1 MDQYDE
7 KQQQQQQQLFAS
19 SYVDGS
25 LLAAA
30 TGAAHQAERPRARR
44 RRRRG
49 ARCGGGGGDVDGGG
63 DPKKR
68 RLSDEQV
75 EMLELS
81 FREERKLETGRKV
94 HLAAELGLDPKQV
107 AVWFQNRRARHK
119 SKLLEEEFSKLK
131 QSHDAAILHKCHL
144 ENEVLRLKERL
155 VVAEEE
161 VRLLRSAGSLVA
173 PISGEGGDIVGGRA
187 VLVCGGSP
195 SSSFSTGTCQP
206 PGVSGGGGA
215 DHLGDDDLM
224 YVPEYGYADNSVFEW
239 FSLHG
244 LI

>member
-1 MDQYDE
+1 MDRYGE
-7 KQQQQQQQLFAS
+7 KQQQQQMFA
-19 SYVDGS
+19 SYVDAS
-25 LLAAA
+25 LLAAS
-30 TGAAHQAERPRARR
+30 GEVQGERPRARR

-49 ARCGGGGGDVDGGG
+49 ARCVGGGGGGGGEVDGG

-94 HLAAELGLDPKQV
+94 HLASELGLDPKQV

-131 QSHDAAILHKCHL
+131 HAHDAAILHKCHL

-161 VRLLRSAGSLVA
+161 VRRLRSAAGSHTA
-173 PISGEGGDIVGGRA
+173 SGEGGDIMGLGGSGA
-187 VLVCGGSP
+187 CVAGSP

-206 PGVSGGGGA
+206 PSFGGG
-215 DHLGDDDLM
+215 DHLGDDDLV
-224 YVPEYGYADNSVFEW
+224 YVPEYGGYADNSVVEW
-239 FSLHG
+239 FSLYG